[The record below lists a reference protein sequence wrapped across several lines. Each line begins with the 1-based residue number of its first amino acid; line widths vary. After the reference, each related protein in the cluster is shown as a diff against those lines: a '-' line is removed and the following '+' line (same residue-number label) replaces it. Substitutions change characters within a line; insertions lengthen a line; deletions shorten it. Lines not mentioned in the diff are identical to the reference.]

1 MSRFLRV
8 DDSSEPSLPACLP
21 ACLNS
26 PEPFISSGFL
36 IQLDSDSRIL
46 IDSSEV
52 DSFQVNFRCEL
63 ERMLHHRFQ
72 EEAFVL
78 GIERDKSR

>member
-1 MSRFLRV
+1 MIAVRQPPLLTCVSRFLRV
-8 DDSSEPSLPACLP
+8 DDSSEPSLPACLD
-21 ACLNS
+21 S

-52 DSFQVNFRCEL
+52 DSFQVNFR
-63 ERMLHHRFQ
+63 
-72 EEAFVL
+72 
-78 GIERDKSR
+78 